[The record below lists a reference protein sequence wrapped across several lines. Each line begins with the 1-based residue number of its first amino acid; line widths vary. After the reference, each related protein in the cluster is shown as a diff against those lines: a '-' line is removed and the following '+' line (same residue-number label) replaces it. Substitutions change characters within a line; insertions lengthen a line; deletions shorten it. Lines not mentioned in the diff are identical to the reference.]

1 MPADAADY
9 PSTRD
14 DQVTGRLP
22 WIAAAIATLAALAL
36 IPAFI
41 AHQTERAPEVPA
53 VHFSFPQPEGVSLD
67 LGTSTSSQLAVSPD
81 GRHIAFVGLHAD
93 GRTRL
98 WLRPLDRDVPVVLK
112 GTEGATYPF
121 WSPSSSSL
129 AFFAGHGLKKVP
141 LTGGPPQAV
150 ATTSGPG
157 SGGVWTADDTILFS
171 TLDGPMWRVP
181 VKGGVPEKIAGFP
194 ATGSANRFPSLI
206 PGTSKVVS
214 GYPEVRIGS
223 FDRQVDVP
231 LPIQNV
237 LSTPIYSAGYL
248 LFGQDGVVR
257 AQRFDPNT
265 MELSGDVETVTGRLN
280 LSNPPGSGSFSAS
293 RDGVL
298 AYVPSLGIELSRL
311 EWAARD
317 GGAGRDGAA
326 RGVLAPDARYS
337 DVSLSADGLRA
348 AAGFIG
354 AGSGVARQIW
364 IFDVRAGTTGRF
376 TFEAAAQAPVW
387 TRDGRRIYFASR
399 KDGPW
404 KIYRRAVG
412 GAGPE
417 ELVDT
422 AETQNHFV
430 TDVSSDERF
439 VAYNAVGNGEDVH
452 VLPLQPGGRRTA
464 VADSPANESGGRFSG
479 DGRAIAYTSD
489 ESGRAEVYVQ
499 PFPRTGARRQV
510 SVDGGSQPVW
520 RADSKELFFVG
531 PDGTLFAS
539 PVGIPGVEHGTPV
552 PLFKTRVR
560 RAAFANPAHYA
571 VTPDGQRFLMNV
583 PLPQPPLRISV
594 FTNWVAAMRAAKP
607 K

>member
-1 MPADAADY
+1 MPLTLG
-9 PSTRD
+9 TRLGS
-14 DQVTGRLP
+14 VPPRGATRLT
-22 WIAAAIATLAALAL
+22 WIAAAVAGIAVLAM
-36 IPAFI
+36 IPI
-41 AHQTERAPEVPA
+41 VTTHLTERAPEVPA

-67 LGTSTSSQLAVSPD
+67 LGASASSQLSVSPD
-81 GRHIAFVGLHAD
+81 GRYIVFVGLHAD

-121 WSPSSSSL
+121 WSPASSNI
-129 AFFAGHGLKKVP
+129 AFFAGRVLKKIT
-141 LTGGPPQAV
+141 LTGGLPQVV
-150 ATTSGPG
+150 ATTSGSG
-157 SGGVWTADDTILFS
+157 SGGLWTADETILFS

-194 ATGSANRFPSLI
+194 AAGSANRFPSLI

-223 FDRQVDVP
+223 FDRQGDVP

-257 AQRFDPNT
+257 AQRFDPDT
-265 MELSGDVETVTGRLN
+265 MEVSGDVETVTGGLT
-280 LSNPPGSGSFSAS
+280 LSNPPGFGSFSAS

-298 AYVPSLGIELSRL
+298 AYVPSLGLELSRL
-311 EWAARD
+311 EWV
-317 GGAGRDGAA
+317 GRDGVASA
-326 RGVLAPDARYS
+326 VLAPDARYS

-348 AAGFIG
+348 AAGFMG
-354 AGSGVARQIW
+354 AGSSAARQIW
-364 IFDVRAGTTGRF
+364 LFDVRARNSVKF
-376 TFEAAAQAPVW
+376 TSEAVAQAPVW

-399 KDGPW
+399 KDGSW
-404 KIYRRAVG
+404 KIYRRAAD
-412 GAGPE
+412 GASPE

-422 AETQNHFV
+422 AETANHVV

-439 VAYNAVGNGEDVH
+439 LAYNALGSGEDVH
-452 VLPLQPGGRRTA
+452 VLPLQPGGKPIA
-464 VADSPANESGGRFSG
+464 VTDSPANESGGRFSK

-499 PFPRTGARRQV
+499 PFPAGGPRRQV
-510 SVDGGSQPVW
+510 SVEGGSQPVW
-520 RADSKELFFVG
+520 RADSKELFYLG
-531 PDGTLFAS
+531 PDGAVFAV
-539 PVGIPGVEHGTPV
+539 PVSVPGIEHGTPV
-552 PLFKTRVR
+552 PLFKARVR
-560 RAAFANPAHYA
+560 RAGFANPSHYA
-571 VTPDGQRFLMNV
+571 VTPDGQRFLMNI

-594 FTNWVAAMRAAKP
+594 FTNWVAAMKAAKP